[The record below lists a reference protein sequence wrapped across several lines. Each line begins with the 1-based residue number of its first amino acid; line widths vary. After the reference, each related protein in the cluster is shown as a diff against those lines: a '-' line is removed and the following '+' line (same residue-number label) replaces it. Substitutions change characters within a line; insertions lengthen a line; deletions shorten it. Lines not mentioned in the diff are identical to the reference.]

1 LEYREIMGASRLI
14 DISTEIENKMFQLVK
29 DQGIERV
36 RELRGWKRVSMGSE
50 QYV

>member
-36 RELRGWKRVSMGSE
+36 EKSIHGKRAICLKVWK
-50 QYV
+50 Q